1 MGKIH
6 MMKVEPFSE
15 AERYFI
21 ELLGKVGVKPESVL
35 CRVGSIFGKPYNE
48 YVISDGLYNQ
58 IREYLLTNE
67 GALASNG

>member
-6 MMKVEPFSE
+6 VMKIVPDSE
-15 AERYFI
+15 GEKYFMS
-21 ELLGKVGVKPESVL
+21 LLEKVGVKPESVT
-35 CRVGSIFGKPYNE
+35 CRLGEIFGKPYNE

>member
-6 MMKVEPFSE
+6 IMKVVPFSE
-15 AERYFI
+15 AEERFM
-21 ELLGKVGVKPESVL
+21 ELLSLVEVKPESVM
-35 CRVGSIFGKPYNE
+35 CRIGSIFGKPYNE

-58 IREYLLTNE
+58 IREYLLMNE